1 MSITPNTAPKTD
13 PESVILRTEDIPEM
27 ARQLVEYATSVH
39 LAYSG
44 GLNPADV
51 DSAATALAT
60 LGTDI
65 ANLTQRISSAAGE
78 RLDQTVRPQHLNIGH
93 RFLDPH
99 SGEWLTVTDTPS
111 PAFIDPTKTMVPVDR
126 ACDDID
132 SDPFVLIPTF
142 GQVEVQA

>member
-1 MSITPNTAPKTD
+1 MSITPKASASSLSQN
-13 PESVILRTEDIPEM
+13 I
-27 ARQLVEYATSVH
+27 TSVFE
-39 LAYSG
+39 
-44 GLNPADV
+44 
-51 DSAATALAT
+51 ALA
-60 LGTDI
+60 
-65 ANLTQRISSAAGE
+65 AENYM
-78 RLDQTVRPQHLNIGH
+78 RPQHLTTGD

-111 PAFIDPTKTMVPVDR
+111 PSFVDPTKTMVPVDR